1 MSPFFENPFVEGKLR
16 FDFPDGGLAT
26 RYDRWDTH
34 VFVFATREKKTAVD
48 FLYPDKLNG
57 LLYLTEIKDFDRID
71 KKGRYKNG
79 TYSQELLEDV
89 AQKFHDTIEGI
100 SNSNRLTQSEE
111 KTFVRT
117 VASFDRRAV
126 FHWEVKPSIRL
137 DIRKKML
144 VDMQTALRA
153 RLHKL
158 KSVVHVRV
166 MNIKD
171 TKPSQRPWSVKRIR
185 EKQCAL

>member
-1 MSPFFENPFVEGKLR
+1 MTRFFENPFAEGGLR
-16 FDFPDGGLAT
+16 FDFPCDPGAT

-34 VFVFATREKKTAVD
+34 VDVFAKKNGKKAVD
-48 FLYPDKLNG
+48 FLYVDKPND

-79 TYSQELLEDV
+79 KYSLELRDDV
-89 AQKFHDTIEGI
+89 ALKFHDTIEGI
-100 SNSNRLTQSEE
+100 ATPSRLTRKAEQNFSRAV
-111 KTFVRT
+111 KLLARK
-117 VASFDRRAV
+117 AV
-126 FHWEVKPSIRL
+126 FHWEVKPSVRA
-137 DIRKKML
+137 DVRKSML
-144 VDMQTALRA
+144 VTMETALKA

-171 TKPSQRPWSVKRIR
+171 TKSSQRPWAVKRIR
-185 EKQCAL
+185 KRV

>member
-1 MSPFFENPFVEGKLR
+1 MTPFFENPFIEGKLR
-16 FDFPDGGLAT
+16 FDFPDDPGAT

-34 VFVFATREKKTAVD
+34 VDVFASRDGKKAVD
-48 FLYPDKLNG
+48 FLYVDKPND

-71 KKGRYKNG
+71 RKGRYKNG
-79 TYSQELLEDV
+79 TYSQELLKDV

-100 SNSNRLTQSEE
+100 AKPKRLTQDEE
-111 KTFVRT
+111 KAFARA
-117 VASFDRRAV
+117 VASLDRRAV
-126 FHWEVKPSIRL
+126 FHWEVKPSVRT

-144 VDMQTALRA
+144 VDMQTALKA

-158 KSVVHVRV
+158 KSIVHVRV

-171 TKPSQRPWSVKRIR
+171 TKSGQRPWTVKRIR
-185 EKQCAL
+185 KRV

>member
-1 MSPFFENPFVEGKLR
+1 MAPFLENPFIEGKLR
-16 FDFPDGGLAT
+16 FDFPVGQAAT
-26 RYDRWDTH
+26 RYDQWHTH
-34 VFVFATREKKTAVD
+34 VFVFATRNKKVAVD
-48 FLYPDKLNG
+48 FLYHDRGGN

-100 SNSNRLTQSEE
+100 AKPNRLTQNKE
-111 KTFVRT
+111 KTYART
-117 VASFDRRAV
+117 VASLNQRAV
-126 FHWEVKPSIRL
+126 FHWEVKPSVRK

-144 VDMQTALRA
+144 VDMQVALKA

-158 KSVVHVRV
+158 KSFVHVRV

-171 TKPSQRPWSVKRIR
+171 TKPYQRPWTVKRIR
-185 EKQCAL
+185 